1 MDIHWM
7 QEALKQAQFAD
18 QANEVPVGAVV
29 VYQNEIVGWGFNS
42 PISRCNPVAH
52 AEILA
57 LQRAAERLHNYR
69 LVDCDLYV
77 TLEPCTM
84 CAGAIVH
91 SRVRR
96 LIFGAYEPKAGAVES
111 QSQVLEQPEMN
122 HHVEVVGG
130 VLAEESSQLLSAFF
144 RRRRQEK
151 KALKRAAN
159 LQAQEAGIPSSQA

>member
-1 MDIHWM
+1 MHEMDIHWM
-7 QEALKQAQFAD
+7 RLALEQAALAD
-18 QANEVPVGAVV
+18 AANEVPVGAVV
-29 VYQNEIVGWGFNS
+29 VYQNEVVGRGFNS

-57 LQRAAERLHNYR
+57 LQEAAQQLDNYR

-91 SRVRR
+91 SRIRR
-96 LIFGAYEPKAGAVES
+96 LVYGATEPKAGAIVS
-111 QSQVLEQPEMN
+111 QEQVLLQPQMN

-130 VLAEESSQLLSAFF
+130 VLAEESAQVISAFF
-144 RRRRQEK
+144 KRRRREK
-151 KALKRAAN
+151 KALKRALN
-159 LQAQEAGIPSSQA
+159 LQAQESVDR